1 VVKNTKAIRLEGK
14 IDLLSL
20 TMEDKQYIKQ
30 NLLAITYLIAYISKA
45 DAMAVKNAETSR
57 DIWIYLME
65 KYKAVNPRRKIN
77 LLIQL
82 FTWKMDAKMKV
93 SEAIQDLE

>member
-20 TMEDKQYIKQ
+20 AMEDKQYIKQ
-30 NLLAITYLIAYISKA
+30 NLLATTYLTAYISKA

-57 DIWIYLME
+57 DIWTYLME

-77 LLIQL
+77 LLMQL
-82 FTWKMDAKMKV
+82 FAWKMDAKIKV
-93 SEAIQDLE
+93 SKAIQDLE